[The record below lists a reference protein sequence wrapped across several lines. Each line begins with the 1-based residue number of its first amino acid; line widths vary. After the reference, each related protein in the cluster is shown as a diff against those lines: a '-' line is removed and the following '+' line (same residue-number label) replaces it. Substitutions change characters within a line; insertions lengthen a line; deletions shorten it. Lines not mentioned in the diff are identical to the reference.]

1 MNFKEKCFMVLEEKG
16 QIYTTSK
23 GELKKILKALRG
35 EGISVRVEN
44 HKTHYFIKEND
55 LEGQHQR
62 DIEKIKSKVYEIFNS
77 VMADLT
83 EGEDLE
89 NTDAL
94 EVMAQELIYDL
105 GVDIKALNVEKI
117 PREGKVDITGKH
129 KETVIRVSDL
139 IENFEDET
147 LNYIMKHIF
156 NAIADTSESLPRR
169 DDKLTRAV
177 IKWFE

>member
-1 MNFKEKCFMVLEEKG
+1 MTFKEKCFMVLEEKG

-23 GELKKILKALRG
+23 QELNKILKTLRG
-35 EGISVRVEN
+35 EGLSLRVEN
-44 HKTHYFIKEND
+44 HKTHYFIKQND

-62 DIEKIKSKVYEIFNS
+62 DIEKIKAKVYEIFNS
-77 VMADLT
+77 VMADLP

-89 NTDAL
+89 STDAMD
-94 EVMAQELIYDL
+94 VMAQELIYDL
-105 GVDIKALNVEKI
+105 GLDIKALNVEKV
-117 PREGKVDITGKH
+117 PREGKVAITGKQ

-139 IENFEDET
+139 IENFEERT

-156 NAIADTSESLPRR
+156 NTIADTSESFPRR